1 MLISSL
7 MNPKFAATVI
17 IPAPFPAIMS
27 LSSSPTYIILSVGED
42 KRTKK
47 LILSKKGQELE
58 KRLSEIQIKK
68 IRNVLL
74 KFNEMDINGF
84 KKILYEMV
92 DDKNKEKF
100 DEINR

>member
-1 MLISSL
+1 M
-7 MNPKFAATVI
+7 
-17 IPAPFPAIMS
+17 
-27 LSSSPTYIILSVGED
+27 
-42 KRTKK
+42 
-47 LILSKKGQELE
+47 E
-58 KRLSEIQIKK
+58 KRVSEIQIKK

>member
-1 MLISSL
+1 MKLNEFIKPDEEDRYWEKPVVDDL
-7 MNPKFAATVI
+7 W
-17 IPAPFPAIMS
+17 AI
-27 LSSSPTYIILSVGED
+27 D
-42 KRTKK
+42 K